1 MRGREIIFCTIFFLV
16 GNCLGGWVPAA
27 PLPYL
32 LLAAVSASL
41 ALRFRNAGVILL
53 CFLLLGVSGIQI
65 NLCTQDEA
73 PSAIADLAARCK
85 RSFSLFLERFVP
97 PGDELAILKAL
108 AIGDKSDITRS
119 LRQVYREAGAMHLLA
134 LSGLHVGIIYGIAVL
149 ALSFL
154 GGSTPAK
161 VFRSA
166 VILLF
171 LWGYAIVSGLSPS
184 ICRAVVMITVYEISV
199 LATNGRDGLTSL
211 AVSAL
216 LITLFSPA
224 APRNIGFQLSYSA
237 VLAIHT
243 VHPRLNGL
251 LDTKSRLL
259 KAVWGSLSIA
269 ISCQA
274 TCGVLGWL
282 YFGTFPRYFLL
293 TNLLAVPLATVVMYL
308 IAAAIVS
315 SALPGMSGICAAFLE
330 KTIWLLNKVLEII
343 SGLDGIFF

>member
-16 GNCLGGWVPAA
+16 GNSLGGWIPIA

-32 LLAAVSASL
+32 LMAAISASL
-41 ALRFRNAGVILL
+41 ALRFRNAAVILL
-53 CFLLLGVSGIQI
+53 CFLFLGVSGVQI
-65 NLCTQDEA
+65 DLCTQDEA
-73 PSAIADLAARCK
+73 PSAIASLAFRCK

-108 AIGDKSDITRS
+108 AIGDKSDISRS

-134 LSGLHVGIIYGIAVL
+134 LSGLHVGIIYGIATL

-154 GGSTPAK
+154 GGSTAAK

-166 VILLF
+166 VTLLF
-171 LWGYAIVSGLSPS
+171 LWSYAVVSGLSPS

-199 LATNGRDGLTSL
+199 FVTNGRDGLTSL
-211 AVSAL
+211 AASAL
-216 LITLFSPA
+216 LITIFSPE

-243 VHPRLNGL
+243 IHPRLNAL

-308 IAAAIVS
+308 IAVGIIS
-315 SALPGMSGICAAFLE
+315 SALPGLSGISAAFLE
-330 KTIWLLNKVLEII
+330 KTLRLLNKVLEII